1 MEMQSKLES
10 VLSEV
15 QLLKRQNQNSDK
27 ENSLRRQ
34 QEKVSSFPSSQQKH
48 EADQR
53 RTLKERNEMRQRE
66 QNLLDSVLRKSLENL
81 KQDLRK
87 SDPGYE
93 RPTIFSNPIVQQI
106 VKQQMRNGS
115 RSTSKT
121 RGVEDTEGNVTTN
134 ESQITLHSN
143 TGRRVNN

>member
-27 ENSLRRQ
+27 ENSFRRQ
-34 QEKVSSFPSSQQKH
+34 QEKVSSFPASQQKH

-143 TGRRVNN
+143 TGQRVNN